1 MHLMSVLSD
10 ILEEMFAYH
19 RYRLHPGPEYDRLL
33 LKEHRA
39 VCVAIR
45 ARDGEAAARAMAE
58 HLDTVLSSYS
68 EDRDPEPDQG
78 PDRGPDRGKDKIR
91 IVSG

>member
-1 MHLMSVLSD
+1 
-10 ILEEMFAYH
+10 
-19 RYRLHPGPEYDRLL
+19 
-33 LKEHRA
+33 
-39 VCVAIR
+39 
-45 ARDGEAAARAMAE
+45 MAE